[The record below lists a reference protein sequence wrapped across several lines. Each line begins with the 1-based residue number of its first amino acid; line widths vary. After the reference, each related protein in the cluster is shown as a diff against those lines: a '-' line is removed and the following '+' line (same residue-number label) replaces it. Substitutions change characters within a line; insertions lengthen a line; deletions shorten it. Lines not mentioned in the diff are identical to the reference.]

1 MLGFHWALGEYQPGN
16 IPPTGTLA
24 FERYRDA
31 NSGERFI
38 RTTFL
43 TQSPDQIRNL
53 TPLTGNNVPLQVDFE
68 QPGCKKTAVGT
79 LCPLESFAST
89 LSKAIDRTAMTTAR
103 YP

>member
-1 MLGFHWALGEYQPGN
+1 MGNSKRKRKNGAMPIRDGRFHGRSGLAPRLA
-16 IPPTGTLA
+16 PPPRGRA
-24 FERYRDA
+24 
-31 NSGERFI
+31 
-38 RTTFL
+38 
-43 TQSPDQIRNL
+43 
-53 TPLTGNNVPLQVDFE
+53 GNNVPLQVDFE